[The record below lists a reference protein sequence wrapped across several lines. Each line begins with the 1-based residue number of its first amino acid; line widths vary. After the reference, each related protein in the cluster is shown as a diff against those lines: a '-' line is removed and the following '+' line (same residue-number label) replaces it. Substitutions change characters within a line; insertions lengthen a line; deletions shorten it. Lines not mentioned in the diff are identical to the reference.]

1 MGCLR
6 QLLRTTAKAIKRR
19 ITRRKPVVE
28 VVCDGPVIRPA
39 HEGDAA
45 SSIYPSIGKAST
57 IGPEDPLPE
66 GRTKFT
72 AAEYQASL
80 RIKDPLTGLPMGFHQ
95 AECVAEYR
103 ALVGEGP
110 YDPAMLR
117 PAIRTPKSS
126 GAAGK
131 AVGHPKVNRKVQF
144 VSVATVVST

>member
-6 QLLRTTAKAIKRR
+6 QLLKTTAKAIKRR

-28 VVCDGPVIRPA
+28 VVCDGPAICPV
-39 HEGDAA
+39 HEEDAA

-57 IGPEDPLPE
+57 IGPEEPLPE
-66 GRTKFT
+66 GRVKFT
-72 AAEYQASL
+72 AEQYQASL

-103 ALVGEGP
+103 ALVGSGP
-110 YDPAMLR
+110 YDPAYLR
-117 PAIRTPKSS
+117 PARHSPKSP
-126 GAAGK
+126 GTARK
-131 AVGHPKVNRKVQF
+131 AVGHPTVIRKVRF